1 MRTPPLQP
9 GQSAISTR
17 SRGSTRLDLI
27 LLVAALLLPI
37 ADWLLGRVWQSTGLI
52 DPMKSIFIYAILGLA
67 LNVVTG
73 FTGLLH
79 LGVAAFM
86 AIGVYAFAI
95 LTADIY
101 PFQLGFWPAL
111 FLTLPIGAA
120 AGFLLGAPTL
130 GLRGDYLAIVTL
142 GFGEIVQDVLKNLD
156 TITKGTQGI
165 NPLPPPVVP
174 LPASIAERL
183 GASGGW
189 YEFQADTPVP
199 WYYLYLFFLAI
210 VVLANRNLE
219 RSRIGRAWM
228 SVREDDLASKAMG
241 IPPVKTKLVA
251 FATTAAIAAFAGGLW
266 ASSLSSTGEPANY
279 DFQVSILALC
289 IVIVGGMGNIS
300 GVLVGAFVMIGVND
314 IVLQKLFGWMQTQ
327 GLTSTGSVFGSP
339 NNWKFLLFG
348 LALVLMMR
356 FKPDGLVPARMAR
369 GGQPAARKAE
379 SPRAGGAA

>member
-1 MRTPPLQP
+1 M
-9 GQSAISTR
+9 AETR
-17 SRGSTRLDLI
+17 ARWLSLNLL
-27 LLVAALLLPI
+27 LLVAALLLPLVDHFAGKMGFSI
-37 ADWLLGRVWQSTGLI
+37 GMI
-52 DPMKSIFIYAILGLA
+52 DPMKAIFIYAILGLG

-79 LGVAAFM
+79 LGLAAFM

-111 FLTLPIGAA
+111 FLTLPIGAF

-142 GFGEIVQDVLKNLD
+142 GFGEITQDVLKNLD

-165 NPLPPPVVP
+165 NPLPVP
-174 LPASIAERL
+174 TFF
-183 GASGGW
+183 G
-189 YEFQADTPVP
+189 YEFQSSSPMP
-199 WYYLYLFFLAI
+199 WYYLFLAML
-210 VVLANRNLE
+210 VVVFIGNKNLE

-228 SVREDDLASKAMG
+228 SVREDDLASRAMG
-241 IPPVKTKLVA
+241 IPPVKTKIVA
-251 FATTAAIAAFAGGLW
+251 FATAAALAAFAGGLW

-289 IVIVGGMGNIS
+289 IVIVGGMGNIT
-300 GVLVGAFVMIGVND
+300 GVLVGAVVMIGVND
-314 IVLQKLFGWMQTQ
+314 IVLQKLFAWMQKNNW
-327 GLTSTGSVFGSP
+327 TSTGSVFGSP

-356 FKPDGLVPARMAR
+356 FKPDGLVPNRAPRKR
-369 GGQPAARKAE
+369 TGGT
-379 SPRAGGAA
+379 S

>member
-1 MRTPPLQP
+1 MRPQRIAR
-9 GQSAISTR
+9 G
-17 SRGSTRLDLI
+17 GSTRLDLI
-27 LLVAALLLPI
+27 LFLLALLLPL
-37 ADWLLGRVWQSTGLI
+37 ADWLLAKVGGSTGLI
-52 DPMKSIFIYAILGLA
+52 DPMKSIFIYAILGLG
-67 LNVVTG
+67 LNIVTG

-86 AIGVYAFAI
+86 AIGVYSFAI

-101 PFQLGFWPAL
+101 PFQLAFWPAL
-111 FLTLPIGAA
+111 ALTLPIGAI

-142 GFGEIVQDVLKNLD
+142 GFGEIVQDVLRNLE

-165 NPLPPPVVP
+165 NPLPPPRVP
-174 LPASIAERL
+174 LPTSL
-183 GASGGW
+183 GGVNGW
-189 YEFQADTPVP
+189 YEFQADSPVP
-199 WYYLYLFFLAI
+199 WYYLFLGFLTI
-210 VVLANRNLE
+210 VVIANRNLE

-241 IPPVKTKLVA
+241 IPPVKTKMVA
-251 FATTAAIAAFAGGLW
+251 FATAAAIAAFAGGLW

-314 IVLQKLFGWMQTQ
+314 IVLQKVFGWMQTS

-348 LALVLMMR
+348 LALILMMR
-356 FKPDGLVPARMAR
+356 FKPDGLVPARA
-369 GGQPAARKAE
+369 
-379 SPRAGGAA
+379 PRANRAAATPSTAKPPTATPPKWESKA

>member
-1 MRTPPLQP
+1 MDALRP
-9 GQSAISTR
+9 SSHCRRCHA
-17 SRGSTRLDLI
+17 RGSTRVDVL
-27 LLVAALLLPI
+27 LLVAALALPVV
-37 ADWLLGRVWQSTGLI
+37 DWLSGGLGLI
-52 DPMKSIFIYAILGLA
+52 DPMKAIFIYAILGLG
-67 LNVVTG
+67 LNIVTG

-86 AIGVYAFAI
+86 AIGVYSFAI

-111 FLTLPIGAA
+111 LLTIPIGAF
-120 AGFLLGAPTL
+120 AGFLLGGPTL

-142 GFGEIVQDVLKNLD
+142 GFGEIVQDVLRNLE

-165 NPLPPPVVP
+165 NPLPPPTLP
-174 LPASIAERL
+174 LPTAW
-183 GASGGW
+183 GGTNGW
-189 YEFQADTPVP
+189 YEFQADTPQP
-199 WYYLYLFFLAI
+199 WYYLFLLLLVL
-210 VVLANRNLE
+210 VVVANRNLE

-228 SVREDDLASKAMG
+228 SVREDDLASKSMG

-251 FATTAAIAAFAGGLW
+251 FATAAAIAAFAGGLW
-266 ASSLSSTGEPANY
+266 ASSLSSTGEPSNY

-300 GVLVGAFVMIGVND
+300 GVLVGAMVMIGVND
-314 IVLQKLFGWMQTQ
+314 IVLQKIFSWMAKQE
-327 GLTSTGSVFGSP
+327 LTSTGSVFGSP

-356 FKPDGLVPARMAR
+356 FKPDGLIPARKPREHGPAR
-369 GGQPAARKAE
+369 SGTVKPKGEA
-379 SPRAGGAA
+379 S